1 MPDRRYDEK
10 EVSALIKRA
19 GELQAQEADLGPD
32 QPTLVQVQ
40 QAASELGIQSEF
52 LERAAAELNNS
63 PKGKGLFGSPL
74 RNHQSVTL
82 RGRLTADRWPLTLQ
96 RMREATGRVGTPTQ
110 IGDACEWISHHP
122 DGLHVSITPDGNITR
137 VSIQSEISGWAVPY
151 LSLSLL
157 FLVALTAGMVSALGS
172 IGWVLALA
180 AYALVFLG
188 GRRALSQ
195 IAYRRSVLIDQL
207 LKTIESE
214 LNVASEPLVTSPF
227 RSESELQDV
236 KPGRT

>member
-1 MPDRRYDEK
+1 
-10 EVSALIKRA
+10 
-19 GELQAQEADLGPD
+19 
-32 QPTLVQVQ
+32 
-40 QAASELGIQSEF
+40 
-52 LERAAAELNNS
+52 
-63 PKGKGLFGSPL
+63 
-74 RNHQSVTL
+74 
-82 RGRLTADRWPLTLQ
+82 
-96 RMREATGRVGTPTQ
+96 MREATGRVGTPTQ